1 MGGCSSRHFG
11 ITLMLNLERSS
22 LGTRLLIFI
31 LQLEAQKVLK
41 IWEQTFLMK
50 RYTGRFFSMWKKSK
64 MGFSG
69 SVYSSSFFWMS
80 DFHIHL
86 LMRTKSNTSYLL
98 SAWHAR
104 EGRWFQ
110 SISFDWKKQA
120 HSSYFTKSV
129 VEGDLD
135 GGRGGVEWG
144 WIIGYKDT
152 WQGPELEIAKIEG
165 TSKCLSV
172 FAFFLCIASIL
183 LVQPASSTFTICSAL
198 HSFRFLLVHGIL
210 SQSDFAASWL
220 GVLVS
225 NCRISQKGNWLA
237 QIIILS

>member
-104 EGRWFQ
+104 EGRWHWRW
-110 SISFDWKKQA
+110 S
-120 HSSYFTKSV
+120 
-129 VEGDLD
+129 
-135 GGRGGVEWG
+135 
-144 WIIGYKDT
+144 
-152 WQGPELEIAKIEG
+152 
-165 TSKCLSV
+165 
-172 FAFFLCIASIL
+172 
-183 LVQPASSTFTICSAL
+183 
-198 HSFRFLLVHGIL
+198 L
-210 SQSDFAASWL
+210 SQRSQGSAAWGFRRHFSFLQSFNASVNLKIFFFFFEEAIL
-220 GVLVS
+220 GF
-225 NCRISQKGNWLA
+225 
-237 QIIILS
+237 